1 MGEST
6 NVKKNVVKRLSIPD
20 SFVWAIKKS
29 IISFHSRKNASR
41 IGHLLLYISFFTSVH
56 PRITC
61 VTLVHTCFKLG
72 IRAICLLILLASS
85 SLTSSGIST
94 TGPRL
99 LEQHL
104 LSQLARGVLNWVEPM
119 ISRQQC
125 SPSNRSCK
133 TNRY

>member
-1 MGEST
+1 MCYFLSLFVENLILYQNYIKCDST
-6 NVKKNVVKRLSIPD
+6 KKFIRPYDKLLRND
-20 SFVWAIKKS
+20 SLHI
-29 IISFHSRKNASR
+29 
-41 IGHLLLYISFFTSVH
+41 FFTSVH